1 VRTTHG
7 NRDNVAQDCRED
19 DRGSCTES
27 DRDSVKVRS
36 RVRGGRKDN
45 RKQEGRERKGIR
57 TKTEYVESVDH
68 GLNPSN
74 NSSLLNKRDKDRVRE
89 RDKEKERE
97 REREREKEKEI
108 SIIEAEIEKEK
119 EIQRAYRLVNKLE
132 RRLSTSSI
140 ICKKE
145 KVEQKSYA
153 SGTPAQES
161 FMPFFSSS
169 VAGTL
174 QQQEHQQ
181 KEDLHTEH
189 QMHQQHLL
197 EQHARQQRL
206 MQQQLEDLQLQ
217 QQQKQMRLQKKR
229 ESRATI
235 PGAPNITRPTF
246 VTLSSKPP
254 RDPSSL
260 MSTCRYGIGPGLGSV
275 LGGRQDNEA
284 DTVQSD
290 DMTAYSTYSVGALQ
304 SAQKQREVAESGLDL
319 GRRISDWLSNTAGT
333 PGIVGPNCSEAQC
346 HVVRSRSKS
355 AERNQFD
362 NDVASISALLESPL
376 SSPTGTPRGASKRGW
391 GMDVTDDAEAEAAM
405 AKMIADRD
413 MEGGRKGE
421 HDGTWTQTQADTSHL
436 HLPLHHHVIEKHDD
450 RPAVLQSEAQ
460 AAACSTGYSQR
471 HQAHLR
477 SKGQTNSTVVSEIDS
492 DRECAYIN
500 VKSSRSSG
508 VGRGSR
514 ADGRGSVACST
525 ALLGQE
531 LERLSQQCSPIGQGS
546 LSGPLSGSVSGVDLV
561 TRSVSRLGSG
571 LGLGLG
577 EGLHVRDEREQ
588 SAFCQRLASR
598 RSSSRSP
605 LSTLIPSLT
614 KRDKLKTKYSND
626 TKVQRE
632 AGERQSE
639 LAASRAGHAP
649 MLIDG
654 GSISGFGA
662 VDRKRVTQPVSP
674 KFSKMS
680 WQKERG
686 KGLDEWE
693 GPGQGCSHRQEGS
706 VRDRSLSGGPSAVR
720 RGAGTP
726 LLKPTQGMMTRHGQ
740 LGVGFGTCNTI
751 DSASISGSCSGAGNG
766 YGSGHAGV
774 TGRVISVGGV
784 DADDKIHD
792 PKKEEGRFGRSISS
806 SVASTRH
813 VQRQVDIERGR
824 GRGSAST
831 SGGQDRGLV
840 GVRAA
845 LHSTSHLKYQS
856 NATNVLRSRK

>member
-1 VRTTHG
+1 MRTTHG

-19 DRGSCTES
+19 DRDSCTES

-45 RKQEGRERKGIR
+45 KKQEGRERKGIR
-57 TKTEYVESVDH
+57 TKTEYVECVDH

-74 NSSLLNKRDKDRVRE
+74 NSSLLNKREKDRVRE
-89 RDKEKERE
+89 RDKEKEREKE

-108 SIIEAEIEKEK
+108 SIIEAEIEKQK

-140 ICKKE
+140 ICNKE

-153 SGTPAQES
+153 SGTPAQKS

-181 KEDLHTEH
+181 KEDLHIEH

-206 MQQQLEDLQLQ
+206 MQQQLEELQLQ

-235 PGAPNITRPTF
+235 PGAPSITRPTF

-254 RDPSSL
+254 RDTSSM

-275 LGGRQDNEA
+275 LGGRQDNEV
-284 DTVQSD
+284 DTVQCD
-290 DMTAYSTYSVGALQ
+290 DMTAYSTYSAATLKAAV
-304 SAQKQREVAESGLDL
+304 KQREVAESGLDL
-319 GRRISDWLSNTAGT
+319 GRRINDWLSNTAGT
-333 PGIVGPNCSEAQC
+333 PGIVGPNCSENQC
-346 HVVRSRSKS
+346 HIVQSRSKS
-355 AERNQFD
+355 AERNHFD
-362 NDVASISALLESPL
+362 NEVASISALLESPL
-376 SSPTGTPRGASKRGW
+376 SSPRGTPRGASKRGW
-391 GMDVTDDAEAEAAM
+391 GMDVTNDAEAEAAM
-405 AKMIADRD
+405 ATMIADRD
-413 MEGGRKGE
+413 AEGGRKGE
-421 HDGTWTQTQADTSHL
+421 HDGTWSQADTTHL
-436 HLPLHHHVIEKHDD
+436 HSPLHHHVIEMHDD
-450 RPAVLQSEAQ
+450 TPAVLQSEAQ
-460 AAACSTGYSQR
+460 AATCSTGCSQR

-492 DRECAYIN
+492 DRECTHIN
-500 VKSSRSSG
+500 IKSSRSSG
-508 VGRGSR
+508 VGRGSGVE
-514 ADGRGSVACST
+514 GRGSAACST
-525 ALLGQE
+525 VLLGQE
-531 LERLSQQCSPIGQGS
+531 LERLSQQCSPVGQGH
-546 LSGPLSGSVSGVDLV
+546 LSGPLSGSVSGVGLV
-561 TRSVSRLGSG
+561 TRPVSRAGS
-571 LGLGLG
+571 GLGLG
-577 EGLHVRDEREQ
+577 EGLHVRDERDQ
-588 SAFCQRLASR
+588 SAFCQRLATR

-614 KRDKLKTKYSND
+614 KRDKLKMKFTND
-626 TKVQRE
+626 TREQRE

-649 MLIDG
+649 MLMDG

-662 VDRKRVTQPVSP
+662 FDRKRVTQPVSP

-693 GPGQGCSHRQEGS
+693 GPGHGCSNRQEGI
-706 VRDRSLSGGPSAVR
+706 VRDRSLSSGPSAVH

-726 LLKPTQGMMTRHGQ
+726 LLKATQGMMTRPGQ

-774 TGRVISVGGV
+774 TGRVMGVGGV
-784 DADDKIHD
+784 DTEDKIRD
-792 PKKEEGRFGRSISS
+792 LKKEEGRFGRSNSS

-813 VQRQVDIERGR
+813 LERQVDIEGGR

-831 SGGQDRGLV
+831 SSGQDRGLV

-856 NATNVLRSRK
+856 NATNALRSRK

>member
-1 VRTTHG
+1 M
-7 NRDNVAQDCRED
+7 
-19 DRGSCTES
+19 
-27 DRDSVKVRS
+27 RS
-36 RVRGGRKDN
+36 RGRGGRKDN
-45 RKQEGRERKGIR
+45 KKQEGRERKGIR

-68 GLNPSN
+68 GLNSSN
-74 NSSLLNKRDKDRVRE
+74 NSSLLNKREKDRVRE
-89 RDKEKERE
+89 RDKEKEKEREKE

-119 EIQRAYRLVNKLE
+119 EIQRAYKLVNKLE

-145 KVEQKSYA
+145 QKSYA
-153 SGTPAQES
+153 SGTPAQKS

-169 VAGTL
+169 VAGAL

-189 QMHQQHLL
+189 EMHQQHLL

-254 RDPSSL
+254 RDPSTL
-260 MSTCRYGIGPGLGSV
+260 MSTCRYVIGPGLGSV
-275 LGGRQDNEA
+275 LGGWQNNEV
-284 DTVQSD
+284 DTVTCD
-290 DMTAYSTYSVGALQ
+290 DLTAYSTYSAGTLKAAV
-304 SAQKQREVAESGLDL
+304 KQREVDESGLDL

-346 HVVRSRSKS
+346 HTVQSRSKS
-355 AERNQFD
+355 AERNHFD
-362 NDVASISALLESPL
+362 NDVAFTSALLESSL
-376 SSPTGTPRGASKRGW
+376 GSPRGTPRGASKRGW
-391 GMDVTDDAEAEAAM
+391 GMDVTDDTEAEAAT
-405 AKMIADRD
+405 AIMIADRD
-413 MEGGRKGE
+413 VEGGRKGE
-421 HDGTWTQTQADTSHL
+421 HDGTWTHSKADTSHL
-436 HLPLHHHVIEKHDD
+436 HLPLHHHVIEMHDD
-450 RPAVLQSEAQ
+450 TPAVLQSEAQ
-460 AAACSTGYSQR
+460 AAACSAGYSQR
-471 HQAHLR
+471 HQVHLR
-477 SKGQTNSTVVSEIDS
+477 SKGQTNSTIVSEIDS

-500 VKSSRSSG
+500 TKSSRSSG
-508 VGRGSR
+508 VGRGSGSE
-514 ADGRGSVACST
+514 GRGSVACST

-531 LERLSQQCSPIGQGS
+531 LERLSQQCSPTGQGP
-546 LSGPLSGSVSGVDLV
+546 LSGPLSGSVSGSGVGLV
-561 TRSVSRLGSG
+561 TRSVSRVGS
-571 LGLGLG
+571 GLGLG
-577 EGLHVRDEREQ
+577 EGLHVRDERDQ

-614 KRDKLKTKYSND
+614 KRDKIKIKYTND
-626 TKVQRE
+626 TKERRE

-639 LAASRAGHAP
+639 LTASRAGHAL
-649 MLIDG
+649 MFMDG

-693 GPGQGCSHRQEGS
+693 GPGQGCSNRLEGS
-706 VRDRSLSGGPSAVR
+706 VRDRSLSSGPSAVR

-726 LLKPTQGMMTRHGQ
+726 LLKPAQGMMTRQGQ

-774 TGRVISVGGV
+774 MGRVMGVGGV
-784 DADDKIHD
+784 DAEDKIHD
-792 PKKEEGRFGRSISS
+792 SKKEEGRFGRSNSS

-813 VQRQVDIERGR
+813 LERQVDIERGR
-824 GRGSAST
+824 GRGSAIT
-831 SGGQDRGLV
+831 GGGQDRGLV

-856 NATNVLRSRK
+856 NATNALRSRK

>member
-1 VRTTHG
+1 
-7 NRDNVAQDCRED
+7 VAQDCREE
-19 DRGSCTES
+19 DRDSCTES
-27 DRDSVKVRS
+27 DRDSVKVRGTS
-36 RVRGGRKDN
+36 RGGRRDN
-45 RKQEGRERKGIR
+45 KKQEGRERSGLR
-57 TKTEYVESVDH
+57 EKTEPFESVDH
-68 GLNPSN
+68 GFNPSN
-74 NSSLLNKRDKDRVRE
+74 NSSLLNKREKDRVRE

-97 REREREKEKEI
+97 KEREREKEKEI

-119 EIQRAYRLVNKLE
+119 EIQRAYKLVNKLE

-140 ICKKE
+140 VSKKE
-145 KVEQKSYA
+145 KVDMKPYT
-153 SGTPAQES
+153 SGTPAQKS

-181 KEDLHTEH
+181 KEDLHIEH

-235 PGAPNITRPTF
+235 PGAPNVNRPTF
-246 VTLSSKPP
+246 VSLSSKPP
-254 RDPSSL
+254 RDPSSV

-275 LGGRQDNEA
+275 LGGRQDNEP
-284 DTVQSD
+284 DTVTCD
-290 DMTAYSTYSVGALQ
+290 DLTAYSAYSAAALK
-304 SAQKQREVAESGLDL
+304 STLKQRDAAESGLDL

-333 PGIVGPNCSEAQC
+333 PGPLGPNCSEAQC
-346 HVVRSRSKS
+346 HIAQRRSKS
-355 AERNQFD
+355 AERDHFD
-362 NDVASISALLESPL
+362 NDVASISALLENPLCSPR
-376 SSPTGTPRGASKRGW
+376 GTPRGASKRGW
-391 GMDVTDDAEAEAAM
+391 GMDLTNDAEAEAEAAM
-405 AKMIADRD
+405 AIMIADRD
-413 MEGGRKGE
+413 VEGGRKGE
-421 HDGTWTQTQADTSHL
+421 HDGTWTHTQADTTHL
-436 HLPLHHHVIEKHDD
+436 HSSLHHVIEMHDD
-450 RPAVLQSEAQ
+450 IPAVLQSEAQ
-460 AAACSTGYSQR
+460 AAACSIGYSQR

-500 VKSSRSSG
+500 TKSSRSSG
-508 VGRGSR
+508 VGRGSG
-514 ADGRGSVACST
+514 AEGRGSVACST

-531 LERLSQQCSPIGQGS
+531 LERLSQQCSPVGLGS
-546 LSGPLSGSVSGVDLV
+546 LSGPLSAPGVGLV
-561 TRSVSRLGSG
+561 TRAGSRAGSG
-571 LGLGLG
+571 PG
-577 EGLHVRDEREQ
+577 EALHVRDERDQ
-588 SAFCQRLASR
+588 SAFSQRLATR

-605 LSTLIPSLT
+605 LSTVIPSLT
-614 KRDKLKTKYSND
+614 KRDKLKTKHTND
-626 TKVQRE
+626 TKEQRE
-632 AGERQSE
+632 AGERHSE
-639 LAASRAGHAP
+639 LPASRAGQAP
-649 MLIDG
+649 ILMDG

-680 WQKERG
+680 WQRERG

-693 GPGQGCSHRQEGS
+693 GPGQGCSNRQEGS
-706 VRDRSLSGGPSAVR
+706 VRDRSISSGPSAVR

-766 YGSGHAGV
+766 YGSGHASV
-774 TGRVISVGGV
+774 MGRVRGVGGV
-784 DADDKIHD
+784 DANDKIHD
-792 PKKEEGRFGRSISS
+792 FRKEEGRFGRSISS
-806 SVASTRH
+806 SVASSSH
-813 VQRQVDIERGR
+813 LERQVDIERGR
-824 GRGSAST
+824 GRWSTST